1 MEGPFFRQLNDV
13 EMMDVILRLQVLA
26 CSSSEDKKILV
37 EKLKSLGEIVGVT
50 RHDGPALK
58 MADVSFYTAV
68 GTIME
73 GPFFRQLS
81 DVGG

>member
-1 MEGPFFRQLNDV
+1 
-13 EMMDVILRLQVLA
+13 MDAILRLQVLSH
-26 CSSSEDKKILV
+26 SSPEDKKIPG
-37 EKLKSLGEIVGVT
+37 EKLKSLREIVGVT
-50 RHDGPALK
+50 EDDGPALK
-58 MADVSFYTAV
+58 MAYVSSCTAG

>member
-1 MEGPFFRQLNDV
+1 
-13 EMMDVILRLQVLA
+13 MDAILRLQVLSH
-26 CSSSEDKKILV
+26 SSPEDKKIPV
-37 EKLKSLGEIVGVT
+37 EKLKSLREIVGVT
-50 RHDGPALK
+50 EDDGPALK